1 METTDKATNSG
12 FQAFDKI
19 ASRTAKAAETLGEK
33 RGQLKDAE
41 RRLMGNCCAYV
52 RDKPITS
59 LSIAVAAGFLL
70 SRVLSGR

>member
-19 ASRTAKAAETLGEK
+19 ASRTAKAAEKLGEK
-33 RGQLKDAE
+33 GGQLKDAE
-41 RRLMGNCCAYV
+41 QCLIGNRCAYV

-70 SRVLSGR
+70 SHVLSDR